1 MIYFILSFISV
12 IVIGFIISWKNFKK
26 LHKDDEDGVELT
38 ELSINAPTPTP
49 LPEKKKRGRKPK
61 TQS

>member
-1 MIYFILSFISV
+1 MLITILIFFALIL
-12 IVIGFIISWKNFKK
+12 IGFLISWKNYKK

-38 ELSINAPTPTP
+38 ELSSNAPTPTP
-49 LPEKKKRGRKPK
+49 VPEKKKRGRKPK

>member
-1 MIYFILSFISV
+1 MIYFLLSFITV

-38 ELSINAPTPTP
+38 ELSISAPTPTP
-49 LPEKKKRGRKPK
+49 LPEKKKKGRKPK

>member
-1 MIYFILSFISV
+1 MFYFLLSFISV

>member
-1 MIYFILSFISV
+1 MIYFLLSFITV

-49 LPEKKKRGRKPK
+49 LPEKKKKGRKPK